1 MIPPEQMKYLGMYT
15 LLFIS
20 TLNIFGDEGLS
31 REEENVVFIQCLTF
45 EQQQEVARM
54 RAEFLEGFN
63 EIKSQLVSIRMETQ
77 KEMRK
82 ESPDWNEIR
91 KLNREYSKLQEVLN
105 KGIAD
110 YKDKVQNI
118 HIEIEN

>member
-1 MIPPEQMKYLGMYT
+1 MKYLGMYT

-110 YKDKVQNI
+110 YEDKVQNI

>member
-1 MIPPEQMKYLGMYT
+1 MKYLGMYT

-54 RAEFLEGFN
+54 RAEFLDKKPVGFN
-63 EIKSQLVSIRMETQ
+63 
-77 KEMRK
+77 
-82 ESPDWNEIR
+82 
-91 KLNREYSKLQEVLN
+91 
-105 KGIAD
+105 
-110 YKDKVQNI
+110 
-118 HIEIEN
+118 

>member
-1 MIPPEQMKYLGMYT
+1 
-15 LLFIS
+15 
-20 TLNIFGDEGLS
+20 
-31 REEENVVFIQCLTF
+31 
-45 EQQQEVARM
+45 M

-91 KLNREYSKLQEVLN
+91 KVK
-105 KGIAD
+105 
-110 YKDKVQNI
+110 
-118 HIEIEN
+118 